1 MAEITEHQAQ
11 FGSLDLQ
18 ISGAAYGVDLA
29 ALAVTEEIEHGRP
42 TAVLAWLERA
52 RAISARVPEV
62 QPPADP
68 MTADLLG
75 QLRWVI
81 NRLETGRRPRAID
94 AEDLRRPA
102 EPAAANDPRPLLDIQ
117 GPRAVGAIPT
127 AAAIRA
133 ELDPACLVAIF
144 GLHDQL
150 HAVVLTRNQSWQR
163 RLGTMSDVEQL
174 GMRVNADFD
183 VLAMDLRPASPAR
196 LGAQFAGQG
205 TSGARR
211 DHAGA
216 ARTCQPGRSFC
227 CHPGNSPVCPGVS
240 CRPSRVGR

>member
-81 NRLETGRRPRAID
+81 NSLEQGQTQGD
-94 AEDLRRPA
+94 DTDGLRRRRSQLQRTIRA
-102 EPAAANDPRPLLDIQ
+102 RSWTIQ

-150 HAVVLTRNQSWQR
+150 HAVVLTRTQSWQR
-163 RLGTMSDVEQL
+163 RLGTMAEVEQL

-183 VLAMDLRPASPAR
+183 VLAMDLVPRALRASAR
-196 LGAQFAGQG
+196 SSLAKGLRALDEIMLAPL
-205 TSGARR
+205 
-211 DHAGA
+211 DLP
-216 ARTCQPGRSFC
+216 PGRSSC
-227 CHPGNSPVCPGVS
+227 CHPASSPGCPGGS
-240 CRPSRVGR
+240 CRPLPAGR